1 MSQDLKMKTKR
12 RVKGIRRFVKADAG
26 GTLAELAIMVPLLVV
41 MLAAVAEFGRFFQ
54 SYSALAKG
62 TRAASR
68 YLSNVPYNEDAKLA
82 AQNIVVCG
90 KTVSC
95 TADEAVVPRLEAN
108 DVEITETMPPA
119 GTSPT
124 TVTVKVTGYTYR
136 PIFDIGALLNND
148 DFSLVLSVSPS
159 TTMYYMVSE
168 TGGAVD

>member
-1 MSQDLKMKTKR
+1 MRRLQMKTNR
-12 RVKGIRRFVKADAG
+12 RVKGICRFVKADSG
-26 GTLAELAIMVPLLVV
+26 GTLAELAIMVPILVV

-68 YLSNVPYNEDAKLA
+68 YLSNVPYNTDTKDAA
-82 AQNIVVCG
+82 RNIVVCG

-95 TADEAVVPRLEAN
+95 TADEAVVHRLEAN

-119 GTSPT
+119 GTNPT

-159 TTMYYMVSE
+159 TTMYYMVSD